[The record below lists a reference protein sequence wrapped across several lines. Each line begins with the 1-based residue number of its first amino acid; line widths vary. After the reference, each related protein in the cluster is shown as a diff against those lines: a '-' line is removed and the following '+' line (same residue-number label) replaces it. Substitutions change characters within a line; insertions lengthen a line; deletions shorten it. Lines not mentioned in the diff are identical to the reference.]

1 MGAEYSMSRSAAFD
15 IEGKRFVIMGGTAG
29 IGLGIAKGLVEAGAS
44 AGLSTA
50 LLARAFGDM
59 RR

>member
-1 MGAEYSMSRSAAFD
+1 MSRSAAFD